1 MCFKRVIINGGS
13 IVNTDLGKVV
23 TAVMIDENEKYYFVQ
38 PDRNGETYRLK
49 KEESPQVLHI
59 GGSVKG
65 FLYENEDHQLAMTCQ
80 HIPSVQVDHYDFGT
94 VVSVRRDLGVFV
106 DIGLPDKDI
115 VVSLDDLPDI
125 KSLWPQ
131 PGDRLLIA
139 LRIDDKNRIW
149 GQLADDQIYQT
160 MATRPSKKMLNW
172 DVKATVYRCKIT
184 GTLVMTD
191 NYTLGFIHPSER
203 DAEPRLGERVSARVI
218 GISAHNSLNLSL
230 KPRAY
235 QAIDSDAAQILA
247 MLEHAPNKQLP
258 YTDKSSPAEIKAVF
272 GFSKGQ
278 FKRALGHL
286 LKERMVSQVNGQLL
300 LIKEVQNDQ
309 Q

>member
-1 MCFKRVIINGGS
+1 MNGG
-13 IVNTDLGKVV
+13 ITVNTDLGKVV
-23 TAVMIDENEKYYFVQ
+23 TAVMIDENEDYYFVQ

-49 KEESPQVLHI
+49 KAESPQVLHI
-59 GGSVKG
+59 GGSVRG

-80 HIPSVQVDHYDFGT
+80 HIPNVQVDHYDFGT

-115 VVSLDDLPDI
+115 AVSLDDLPEM

-131 PGDRLLIA
+131 PGDRLLIS
-139 LRIDDKNRIW
+139 LKIDNKDRIW
-149 GQLADDQIYQT
+149 GQLADDEIFQT
-160 MATRPSKKMLNW
+160 MATRPSKKMMNW

-184 GTLVMTD
+184 GTLVLTD
-191 NYTLGFIHPSER
+191 NYMLGFIHPSER
-203 DAEPRLGERVSARVI
+203 DTEPRLGERVSARVI

-235 QAIDSDAAQILA
+235 QAIDGDAAQILA

-286 LKERMVSQVNGQLL
+286 LKERLVSQVNGQLL
-300 LIKEVQNDQ
+300 LIKEVHHDQ